1 MMEVMKYFQY
11 ILLQFAA
18 CLSSIQLKN
27 LNWIRSNLN
36 LNLIKHKFNIF
47 IWMEFNFYKINSIVS
62 SFLCHWYFAIGLL
75 LGC

>member
-27 LNWIRSNLN
+27 LN
-36 LNLIKHKFNIF
+36 
-47 IWMEFNFYKINSIVS
+47 
-62 SFLCHWYFAIGLL
+62 
-75 LGC
+75 